1 MKLEARS
8 KNLLAITKSKAKMY
22 EFAIDEAEHIEL
34 RQDPNKLLIT
44 TIGILG
50 ELAAMEARQEAFDD
64 DLYQEL

>member
-50 ELAAMEARQEAFDD
+50 RPISGTSSRVILGRAVF
-64 DLYQEL
+64 